1 MNFGFLIW
9 IFFFLVFILPQF
21 NHWMIQ
27 RNREAKLNSFATK
40 RGSNVI
46 TMIHRQERV
55 IFFGIPFYKYI
66 DMDDSEAVLRAIRK
80 TPDDKPIDL
89 ILHTPGGL
97 VLPATQIALALH
109 DHPAET
115 RILIPHYAMS
125 GGTLLALACDEIMMD
140 PHAVLGPVDPQIQR
154 EGGTATAATSILT
167 VAEKKGVEADDDTL
181 ILADISEKAVSQM
194 KDLVFELTEDER
206 IVEELVSGKFTHDYP
221 ITPEKVSSF
230 GVEVKTELPGEV
242 YELMDMYPQ
251 KQTDKPTV
259 EYVPSRPTK
268 ES

>member
-1 MNFGFLIW
+1 MNFGFTIW

-21 NHWMIQ
+21 NHWMTQ
-27 RNREAKLNSFATK
+27 KNRQSQLNSFATK

-46 TMIHRQERV
+46 TMIHRQEKV
-55 IFFGIPFYKYI
+55 SFFGIPFYKYI

-97 VLPATQIALALH
+97 VLPATQIALALN

-125 GGTLLALACDEIMMD
+125 GGTLLALACNEVIMD

-154 EGGTATAATSILT
+154 EEGTATAASSILAADKEKGKD
-167 VAEKKGVEADDDTL
+167 AEDETL
-181 ILADISEKAVSQM
+181 MLADISEKAVSQM
-194 KDLVFELTEDER
+194 KNLVNKLTDNPE
-206 IVEELVSGKFTHDYP
+206 IVDKLVSGQYTHDYP
-221 ITPEKVSSF
+221 ITPDKAVDF
-230 GVEVKTELPGEV
+230 GIPVKTELPDEV
-242 YELMDMYPQ
+242 YNLMDLYPQ
-251 KQTDKPTV
+251 TKGGKPSV
-259 EYVPSRPTK
+259 EYFPSRPTQ
-268 ES
+268 EQ

>member
-1 MNFGFLIW
+1 MNFGFIVW
-9 IFFFLVFILPQF
+9 VFFFLLFILPQF

-27 RNREAKLNSFATK
+27 RSREAKLNSFATK

-55 IFFGIPFYKYI
+55 SFFGIPFYKYI
-66 DMDDSEAVLRAIRK
+66 DIDDSEAVLRAIRK
-80 TPDDKPIDL
+80 TPDEKPIDL

-115 RILIPHYAMS
+115 RVLIPHYAMS
-125 GGTLLALACDEIMMD
+125 GGTLLALACDELLMD

-154 EGGTATAATSILT
+154 RDGTSTAAASIIS
-167 VAEKKGVEADDDTL
+167 VAEKKGNEADDETL
-181 ILADISEKAVSQM
+181 ILADISEKAVTQM
-194 KDLVFELTEDER
+194 RDLVIELTGD
-206 IVEELVSGKFTHDYP
+206 EELVAELVCGKFTHDYP
-221 ITPEKVSSF
+221 ITPDKVSEL
-230 GVEVKTELPGEV
+230 GIEVKAALPEDV

-251 KQTDKPTV
+251 RQANKPTV
-259 EYVPSRPTK
+259 EYVPSGPNR
-268 ES
+268 EG